1 MKKYKYVIKYYGE
14 MHMKKVVGICFRS
27 LDKPCYFDSADKNY
41 CVGDNVICKTIH
53 GLELGKV
60 HIPVQ
65 TVEDKPDL
73 IDSSHCILRVATE
86 SDIKQHEENLKLEK
100 NATAV
105 CKKCIQKHKLN
116 MSLICTICTF
126 NRNKMLFFF
135 TATERIDFR
144 ALVKELASIFRLR
157 IELRQVGNRDEAKML
172 GGLGICG
179 KSFCCSTF
187 LKNFHPIS
195 IKMAKE
201 QNLSLNAA
209 KITGNCGRLMC
220 CLRYE
225 QNVYE
230 DKMKK
235 LPHVG
240 AIVKVDEGEGTV
252 DNVEVLREIVRVKL
266 KDEEGQN
273 YFKRYDVKDI
283 KIIRDNK
290 KAEKIEETEE
300 VKELE
305 KLEAMDKQDTSS
317 DEI

>member
-1 MKKYKYVIKYYGE
+1 
-14 MHMKKVVGICFRS
+14 MKKVVGICFRS

-41 CVGDNVICKTIH
+41 SVGDNVICKTIH

-201 QNLSLNAA
+201 QNLSLNSK
-209 KITGNCGRLMC
+209 KISGCCGRLMC
-220 CLRYE
+220 CLQYE
-225 QNVYE
+225 YDLYKTLNKSAPKPGTTVITPVGKGVVVDANPISEKYTVKLIDLYE
-230 DKMKK
+230 SAQRVFNKSDLK
-235 LPHVG
+235 
-240 AIVKVDEGEGTV
+240 IVKEPKGK
-252 DNVEVLREIVRVKL
+252 N
-266 KDEEGQN
+266 
-273 YFKRYDVKDI
+273 
-283 KIIRDNK
+283 
-290 KAEKIEETEE
+290 
-300 VKELE
+300 
-305 KLEAMDKQDTSS
+305 
-317 DEI
+317 